1 MSVTTAIAIYFLIW
15 WVTLFAILP
24 FGVRAAG
31 ESKEVPGADP
41 GAPVL
46 PRILL
51 KLVWNT
57 VVSGVIFG
65 LLYWVYANRI
75 VTLDDLSRWLGLPF

>member
-24 FGVRAAG
+24 FGVRPAG

-41 GAPVL
+41 GAPIL
-46 PRILL
+46 PRILA
-51 KLVWNT
+51 KLTWNT
-57 VVSGVIFG
+57 AVSGVIFG
-65 LLYWVYANRI
+65 LLYWIYTSGL
-75 VTLDDLSRWLGLPF
+75 VTLDDLGRWLGLPF